1 MRPLLRLQKHFY
13 PGKVKGR
20 TFASIDLSAATDRLP
35 VSLQE
40 SLLKILLKN
49 KVPDSALFAE
59 AWRSILVD
67 RRYSVGLSSEIKK
80 GVELPKTTPKD
91 VIYAVGQPMGA
102 LSS

>member
-1 MRPLLRLQKHFY
+1 MLRLQKAFY

-20 TFASIDLSAATDRLP
+20 TFSSIDLSAATDRLP
-35 VSLQE
+35 VSLQVDLLK
-40 SLLKILLKN
+40 SLLRD

-67 RRYSVGLSSEIKK
+67 RKYSIFLSNEIKH
-80 GVELPKTTPKD
+80 GTVLPKTVPED
-91 VIYAVGQPMGA
+91 VMYTVGQPMGA